1 MANLESLALEI
12 CSKVSEISKTLA
24 ADSTPAPSFEEDS
37 FADFESSRGRA
48 DLGLR
53 DARNKL
59 INCALDIVRLVSGP
73 TDQILTL
80 AYSVDA
86 VKFSGYSIMRD

>member
-12 CSKVSEISKTLA
+12 CSKVSDISKILA
-24 ADSTPAPSFEEDS
+24 ADSTLAPSFEEDS
-37 FADFESSRGRA
+37 FADFESSHSRA
-48 DLGLR
+48 DINLR

-59 INCALDIVRLVSGP
+59 INCAQDIIRLASGP

-80 AYSVDA
+80 AFSVDA
-86 VKFSGYSIMRD
+86 IKLYENSMIRD